1 MYIVY
6 LASHHT
12 STFWIPVMRFVGV
25 TLQMRWVGG
34 GAAGY
39 PCHWLSLSDQA

>member
-12 STFWIPVMRFVGV
+12 STFWIPVMRFAGNFAND
-25 TLQMRWVGG
+25 VGG
-34 GAAGY
+34 
-39 PCHWLSLSDQA
+39 PS